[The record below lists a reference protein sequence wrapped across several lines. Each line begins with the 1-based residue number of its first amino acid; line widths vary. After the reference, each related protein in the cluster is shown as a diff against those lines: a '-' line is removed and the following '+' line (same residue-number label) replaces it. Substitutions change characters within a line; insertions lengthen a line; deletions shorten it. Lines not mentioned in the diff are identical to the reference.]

1 MVVMSKK
8 TKKRNKPYTGENAA
22 SKPTVHK
29 YQAVTRSPLG
39 EWWHDNKKR
48 VRLISLI
55 TVGSVA
61 FIYLMYEFFKIL
73 F

>member
-1 MVVMSKK
+1 MSKK
-8 TKKRNKPYTGENAA
+8 TKKRNKPYTGENAVGA
-22 SKPTVHK
+22 PVLHR

-48 VRLISLI
+48 VRVYAI
-55 TVGSVA
+55 VA
-61 FIYLMYEFFKIL
+61 GVAIMVVFLVVELVDLL